1 MPGPKRDGRA
11 AEQPRFR
18 HFEAWYGASEGHQRA
33 ERTLPVVAGWKQSR
47 SVRVTEEFKRDVGG
61 DGGGGERYLEGKTA
75 EGTTSTTEGNASEKT
90 SEKTSEGKTPSEL
103 TETAPSSRGIFD
115 GLVIYING
123 STYPLISDYK
133 LKQVLVDNGAKL
145 SLHLARRQVTHVILG
160 KPGTRGAGAGGGL
173 AGSKLEREIKRVG
186 GCGVK
191 YVNVQW

>member
-1 MPGPKRDGRA
+1 
-11 AEQPRFR
+11 
-18 HFEAWYGASEGHQRA
+18 
-33 ERTLPVVAGWKQSR
+33 VVAGWKQSR
-47 SVRVTEEFKRDVGG
+47 SVKVTEEFKSDIGE
-61 DGGGGERYLEGKTA
+61 GGGVDGKRHLEKKTA
-75 EGTTSTTEGNASEKT
+75 EGKT
-90 SEKTSEGKTPSEL
+90 SEKAPEDTSEGKTPLEI
-103 TETAPSSRGIFD
+103 TETTPTRRGIFD

-133 LKQVLVDNGAKL
+133 LKQILVDNGAKL

-191 YVNVQW
+191 YVSAEW